1 MMKILMSG
9 PFAFLVIIGRD
20 EIFTELGVQV
30 SGVRF
35 QAGSHFFPTDTRNQ
49 TPDTNLSEQNSA

>member
-1 MMKILMSG
+1 MSG